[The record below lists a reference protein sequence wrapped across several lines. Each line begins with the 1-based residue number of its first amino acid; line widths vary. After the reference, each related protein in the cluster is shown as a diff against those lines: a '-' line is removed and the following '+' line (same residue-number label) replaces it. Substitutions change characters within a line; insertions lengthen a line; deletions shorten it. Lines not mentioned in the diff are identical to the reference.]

1 MGTLGGGPF
10 AAAQADGMIDVFW
23 HGSGDANLWHTR
35 YSGSWASPGTL
46 GGAAS

>member
-10 AAAQADGMIDVFW
+10 AAGQSNGMIDVFW
-23 HGSGDANLWHTR
+23 HGSADSNLWHAR
-35 YSGSWASPGTL
+35 YSGSWAGPEGL